1 MFQTFTILQ
10 QIEVIRELK
19 IHLSSK
25 QIKKYRSTYSRI
37 QNGIYCWYFHHYLSK
52 ARIELIEQLD
62 SLINHDYIELDRLKD
77 LGLYETARLNSVPY
91 KISCSTF
98 EIQIRK
104 YYSLKEKVIDNML
117 FAINLIDYHTNNNT
131 LK

>member
-1 MFQTFTILQ
+1 M
-10 QIEVIRELK
+10 
-19 IHLSSK
+19 
-25 QIKKYRSTYSRI
+25 
-37 QNGIYCWYFHHYLSK
+37 

-77 LGLYETARLNSVPY
+77 LGLYETVRLNSVPY

-98 EIQIRK
+98 EIQIIK

-131 LK
+131 C